1 MIATMNV
8 LGLDF
13 IAFGNHEFDYDEI
26 DITARMDESKFT
38 WISSNVFNI
47 KTNKSFHTSI
57 PYKLL
62 NIDTICILMFCL
74 TNYVKI
80 LYLFIGEHEHEDYYL
95 LRGSKY
101 IPISKADANTFT
113 FVTSDVQDDEKTS
126 EIINYW
132 FNLAI
137 QGFEAV
143 GFHPNRTVSCLLSSI
158 ELDDRFASVRNFPT
172 LLSNFSCKCMVYATA
187 DSQTIIGLFDSGSI
201 RIDDI
206 LKGTIT
212 EYDIL
217 RTLSYQN
224 LLYSHSFP
232 GKMLAGVHTDSM
244 SLKDNDMFLSYTE
257 VKTIDLGK
265 T

>member
-1 MIATMNV
+1 MIAAMNV

-13 IAFGNHEFDYDEI
+13 IAFGNHEFDYDAI

-47 KTNKSFHTSI
+47 KTNKSFHT
-57 PYKLL
+57 
-62 NIDTICILMFCL
+62 
-74 TNYVKI
+74 
-80 LYLFIGEHEHEDYYL
+80 
-95 LRGSKY
+95 
-101 IPISKADANTFT
+101 T

-137 QGFEAV
+137 QDFEAV

-158 ELDDRFASVRNFPT
+158 ELDGRFASVRNFPT
-172 LLSNFSCKCMVYATA
+172 LLSNFSCECMVYATA

-224 LLYSHSFP
+224 ILYSLSVP
-232 GKMLAGVHTDSM
+232 GKILAGVLTDSM
-244 SLKDNDMFLSYTE
+244 SLKGYGMFLSYTG

>member
-47 KTNKSFHTSI
+47 KTNKSFHT
-57 PYKLL
+57 
-62 NIDTICILMFCL
+62 
-74 TNYVKI
+74 
-80 LYLFIGEHEHEDYYL
+80 
-95 LRGSKY
+95 
-101 IPISKADANTFT
+101 T
-113 FVTSDVQDDEKTS
+113 FVISDVQDDEKTS

-132 FNLAI
+132 FNLTI

-158 ELDDRFASVRNFPT
+158 ELDGRFASVRNFPT
-172 LLSNFSCKCMVYATA
+172 LLSNFSCECMVYATA